1 MSTLSGVN
9 ARLAPAPFDELRWLT
24 SGGVALWLRTV
35 RPTDKEP
42 LRRFFNGLSAL
53 ARYQRFFSAFPAIP
67 EQLLDAFSAPDPALH
82 LGLLVTLGERIVA
95 DGRLVRT
102 GDGEGEIAIAVAD
115 QWQGR
120 GVGRL
125 LVRTLIQRARERGW
139 HALRADYFSENR
151 RMIAVLRDAGFV
163 LTRDAGSAVF
173 GRGEMRL

>member
-1 MSTLSGVN
+1 M
-9 ARLAPAPFDELRWLT
+9 LAELM
-24 SGGVALWLRTV
+24 
-35 RPTDKEP
+35 
-42 LRRFFNGLSAL
+42 RFK
-53 ARYQRFFSAFPAIP
+53 
-67 EQLLDAFSAPDPALH
+67 
-82 LGLLVTLGERIVA
+82 
-95 DGRLVRT
+95 
-102 GDGEGEIAIAVAD
+102 IAIAVAD
-115 QWQGR
+115 PWQGR